1 MTMDGPVII
10 AVGGGKGGVGKSVVA
25 TNVAVASSQAGMRTV
40 LVDMDLGAANQHTLL
55 GIDRPGSTVQCFL
68 DRTVE
73 TLEEVAS
80 PTGVPRLFLIPGV
93 GAIPGA
99 ANLAHSQ
106 KLKLLRH
113 LRKVDCDVLVVD
125 VGAGVSFN
133 VLDFFALG
141 DHRLIVSSPQLAS
154 MQNAYCFA
162 KASVHRQLRARI
174 ENHAQREAFRAA
186 QRHSETDRVS
196 ELRSRLR
203 VEGAELDVAFDQVL
217 RGFGGHLVG
226 NMLESPAQKPVLTAL
241 SRMCRDFLDLPL
253 PVSLTLPMSRQI
265 HESVS
270 RRRPLLL
277 SQPSHVSSRAL
288 RTFVENLLMED
299 VGALRTLRSQTRPV
313 EVRPSQSPPVAAEEA
328 PLVGYLRSDERVE
341 VCHAARVSS
350 NDAPVRA
357 RVSDVSLK
365 GVQLT
370 GALAFSEGDRLTIRL
385 VGFPDRPTMRG
396 VVRHVALSGN
406 AFGVQLDE
414 GSAAL
419 AERLIDVSTPRQ
431 TSTLPPSAEAS
442 PLEMAKAV

>member
-1 MTMDGPVII
+1 MTSDGPVII

-55 GIDRPGSTVQCFL
+55 GIDRPGSTVQSFL
-68 DRTVE
+68 DRSVD
-73 TLEEVAS
+73 TLEEVAT
-80 PTGVPRLFLIPGV
+80 PTGVARLFLIPGV

-141 DHRLIVSSPQLAS
+141 DHRLVVTSPQLAS

-217 RGFGGHLVG
+217 RGFGGHLLG
-226 NMLESPAQKPVLTAL
+226 NMLESPAQRPVLTAL

-253 PVSLTLPMSRQI
+253 PVSAALPMSRQI

-270 RRRPLLL
+270 RRRPMLL
-277 SQPSHVSSRAL
+277 SQPNHAASRSLRSFVETLLMADVAALRAL
-288 RTFVENLLMED
+288 RHQ
-299 VGALRTLRSQTRPV
+299 SRPV
-313 EVRPSQSPPVAAEEA
+313 SIRASQAPPVGPGEA
-328 PLVGYLRSDERVE
+328 PLVGYLRSEERVE

-350 NDAPVRA
+350 CDAPVPA
-357 RVSDVSLK
+357 RVSDISLK

-370 GALAFSEGDRLTIRL
+370 GDLVATEGDRLTIRL
-385 VGFPDRPTMRG
+385 VGFPDRPSIHG
-396 VVRHVALSGN
+396 VVRHVAVSGQS
-406 AFGVQLDE
+406 FGVQLDSE
-414 GSAAL
+414 SAEVA
-419 AERLIDVSTPRQ
+419 ARLLDTETPRR
-431 TSTLPPSAEAS
+431 TSTLPPSAARPS
-442 PLEMAKAV
+442 TMAKAV